1 MDQSNGNRA
10 ATARPVTL
18 NPTIGDSSRQRPSEI
33 SCVEARRLV
42 KEFFRRV
49 LRQLDGDLSRSV
61 RLDIEYSITLE
72 RKLDRAAIEI
82 LRRGIFRRELDLLVV
97 GPLGQLLLVPADYA
111 GYAAATTTLTTGKLD
126 LEGVDASDPMRGP
139 LNSCEGEVCGMRE
152 GQVAIWLAD
161 PVRLWRALAM
171 LSGIDEAFSAAP
183 MVAAIPASADPTEL
197 PAVSSRGRPPN
208 EVWRLIEQKVFD
220 WIDVEG
226 EPTPGEQVKLEER
239 IQGLLIEHKTDA
251 SERAIRDHVKQYVA
265 TYRSLRGKRSTD
277 K

>member
-1 MDQSNGNRA
+1 MA
-10 ATARPVTL
+10 HPVTL
-18 NPTIGDSSRQRPSEI
+18 NPTIGYSGRQRRPEI

-82 LRRGIFRRELDLLVV
+82 LRRGILRRELDLLVV

-111 GYAAATTTLTTGKLD
+111 GYAAATATLTTGKLD
-126 LEGVDASDPMRGP
+126 LESVNASDPVRGP
-139 LNSCEGEVCGMRE
+139 LNPCEGEVCAMRE

-171 LSGIDEAFSAAP
+171 LSGIDKSFSTAP
-183 MVAAIPASADPTEL
+183 MMVAIPASPDPTEL
-197 PAVSSRGRPPN
+197 PAVSSLGRPPN
-208 EVWRLIEQKVFD
+208 QVWRLIEQKVFD

-226 EPTPGEQVKLEER
+226 EPTPGEQVKLEGW
-239 IQGLLIEHKTDA
+239 IQSLLITHKTDA
-251 SERAIRDHVKQYVA
+251 SERAIRDHAKEYVA

-277 K
+277 T